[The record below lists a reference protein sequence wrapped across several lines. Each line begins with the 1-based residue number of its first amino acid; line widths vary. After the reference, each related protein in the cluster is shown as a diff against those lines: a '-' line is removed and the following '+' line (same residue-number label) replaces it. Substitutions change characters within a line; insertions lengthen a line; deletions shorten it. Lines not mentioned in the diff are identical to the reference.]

1 MTEGRQ
7 ATPGA
12 ARTCP
17 HCRQT
22 ILASAAICPA
32 CHKHLRFEV
41 KPANARAA
49 AALVPLRVEG
59 TITRPPESAP
69 WEYSMVAEIRDERGE
84 EIARHVIGVGVLREK
99 EVRTFAVVIEVTV
112 ASRT

>member
-1 MTEGRQ
+1 MTAGRQ

-32 CHKHLRFEV
+32 CHKHLRFEA
-41 KPANARAA
+41 KTATGRAA
-49 AALVPLRVEG
+49 AAHVPFRIEG
-59 TITRPPESAP
+59 KITRPPEGEP

-84 EIARHVIGVGVLREK
+84 EIARHVIGVGVLREL
-99 EVRTFAVVIEVTV
+99 EVRTFAVTIEVT
-112 ASRT
+112 AAK

>member
-1 MTEGRQ
+1 MTAGRQ

-22 ILASAAICPA
+22 ILANAAVCPA
-32 CHKHLRFEV
+32 CRKHLRFEV
-41 KPANARAA
+41 KPAPERTAA
-49 AALVPLRVEG
+49 TSVPFRVEG
-59 TITRPPESAP
+59 KITRPPGSEP
-69 WEYSMVAEIRDERGE
+69 WEYSMVAEIRNERGE
-84 EIARHVIGVGVLREK
+84 EIARHVIGVGVLREM

-112 ASRT
+112 AR

>member
-1 MTEGRQ
+1 MTAGRQ

-32 CHKHLRFEV
+32 CRKHLRFEA
-41 KPANARAA
+41 KASPDRAPATK
-49 AALVPLRVEG
+49 VPLRVEG
-59 TITRPPESAP
+59 KITRPPASES
-69 WEYSMVAEIRDERGE
+69 WEYSMVAEIRNERGE
-84 EIARHVIGVGVLREK
+84 EIARHVIGVGVLREL
-99 EVRTFAVVIEVTV
+99 EVRTFAVVIEVTAV
-112 ASRT
+112 K

>member
-1 MTEGRQ
+1 MTAGRQ

-32 CHKHLRFEV
+32 CHKHLRFEA
-41 KPANARAA
+41 KTEPARAA
-49 AALVPLRVEG
+49 AAHVPFRVEG
-59 TITRPPESAP
+59 KITRPRESEP

-84 EIARHVIGVGVLREK
+84 EIARHVIGVGVLREM
-99 EVRTFAVVIEVTV
+99 EVRTFAVIIEVT
-112 ASRT
+112 AAK

>member
-1 MTEGRQ
+1 MTVGRQ

-22 ILASAAICPA
+22 ILASAVICPA
-32 CHKHLRFEV
+32 CRKHLRFEA
-41 KPANARAA
+41 KPAPGRAVA
-49 AALVPLRVEG
+49 TLVPFHVEG
-59 TITRPPESAP
+59 TITRPPDSEA

-84 EIARHVIGVGVLREK
+84 EIARQVIGVGVLREK

-112 ASRT
+112 AT

>member
-1 MTEGRQ
+1 MTAERQ

-32 CHKHLRFEV
+32 CRKHLRFEE
-41 KPANARAA
+41 KPAPGRAA
-49 AALVPLRVEG
+49 ATLVPFRVEG
-59 TITRPPESAP
+59 KLTRPPEGEP

-84 EIARHVIGVGVLREK
+84 EIARHVIGVGVLREM
-99 EVRTFAVVIEVTV
+99 EVRTFAVAIEVTV
-112 ASRT
+112 AR

>member
-1 MTEGRQ
+1 MTVGRQ

-22 ILASAAICPA
+22 ILASAAVCPA
-32 CHKHLRFEV
+32 CRKHLRFEAKV
-41 KPANARAA
+41 APERVAPM
-49 AALVPLRVEG
+49 LVPFRVEG
-59 TITRPPESAP
+59 KITPPPESEP

-84 EIARHVIGVGVLREK
+84 EIARHVIGVGVLRPTD
-99 EVRTFAVVIEVTV
+99 VRTFAVVIEVTV
-112 ASRT
+112 AS

>member
-1 MTEGRQ
+1 MTVGRQ

-22 ILASAAICPA
+22 ILASAAVCPA
-32 CHKHLRFEV
+32 CKKHLRFEE
-41 KPANARAA
+41 KSAPERAA
-49 AALVPLRVEG
+49 ATLVPFRVEG
-59 TITRPPESAP
+59 KITRPAESEP

-84 EIARHVIGVGVLREK
+84 EIARHVIGVGVLREM

-112 ASRT
+112 AR